1 MGKVIFDIS
10 MSLDGF
16 ITGANTRPEA
26 GWAGLGDGGERLH
39 DWGFNSADPRNREIL
54 EGYATAGANIFGRT
68 GYDHSILNWGADG
81 PSGAARLPT
90 VIVSHSVPQEVP
102 DGGVYTFVESVEA
115 AFETAKKLA
124 GDKDIL
130 IMGADVPQ
138 QFLKRGLIDEVS
150 IHLAPVVFG
159 SGRRLFEGLEG
170 EHISLEILEVIQ
182 TPEAI
187 HMRFRVL

>member
-1 MGKVIFDIS
+1 
-10 MSLDGF
+10 
-16 ITGANTRPEA
+16 
-26 GWAGLGDGGERLH
+26 
-39 DWGFNSADPRNREIL
+39 
-54 EGYATAGANIFGRT
+54 
-68 GYDHSILNWGADG
+68 
-81 PSGAARLPT
+81 
-90 VIVSHSVPQEVP
+90 
-102 DGGVYTFVESVEA
+102 VYTFVHSVET

-124 GDKDIL
+124 GDKDVV

-150 IHLAPVVFG
+150 IHLVPVVFG